1 MTTSTRRRAL
11 VLGDESARHPF
22 LRSLP
27 PHVRS
32 AIGEGPA
39 EARTDAGPFWRR
51 AITAGDWRD
60 FFMAYCAAFVA
71 VSLFIS

>member
-1 MTTSTRRRAL
+1 MTTRTRRRAL

-27 PHVRS
+27 PHVRGS
-32 AIGEGPA
+32 IGEERVPNH
-39 EARTDAGPFWRR
+39 AGSLPFWRG
-51 AITAGDWRD
+51 AITPRDWRD

>member
-1 MTTSTRRRAL
+1 MTTRTRRRAL

-27 PHVRS
+27 PHVRA
-32 AIGEGPA
+32 AIGEDQGA
-39 EARTDAGPFWRR
+39 ALPFWRR

>member
-1 MTTSTRRRAL
+1 MTTRTRRRAL

-32 AIGEGPA
+32 AIGKERAPNHA
-39 EARTDAGPFWRR
+39 EPPPFWRR
-51 AITAGDWRD
+51 AITSGDWRD